1 MAEHR
6 ARFRLGVF
14 VAGSFVALA
23 GLAILFGGSPQLF
36 STRAKYTLLF
46 PEAPGILPGT
56 PVRKSGVRIGE
67 VAALELDEQSG
78 LVRVVVQ
85 VDKKFL
91 PRKAEEPV
99 ISRGILSGDA
109 TIDFVP
115 KKDEG
120 VANSEIYPPFSDITG
135 VPPINARA
143 LINQATATLPNAQE
157 QIAQIVATFRRFEA
171 LAPKLETTLDEFVLL
186 AKSGREV
193 VPELRRTNT
202 KFQDLL
208 GANDQ
213 PDEDANLRAL
223 IREIR
228 DFVKAVRPV
237 AEDLRTILTDNKDE
251 LKRTIAALRTIG
263 ERVTELLNEENRRA
277 FGETLKNVEGVTEDL
292 GKVVRLAV
300 PLFEEAEKTVK
311 LLNQR
316 LTQAEKIFAN
326 VERAS
331 VPIADGAGDI
341 VKNINLASLQL
352 AQTLGELRAVLGQ
365 AGNRDGSVG
374 KLLSDPSLF
383 QNINEAASSLTRTLI
398 RAERVA
404 KDLEVFADKV
414 ARRPELIGIGGALKP
429 STGLKNSPNAAS
441 TGPVFPSIPVGGPNL
456 APAPPAVNPVAPIPS
471 LPPGGPM
478 PPPTGV
484 QYRPRVTLPEP
495 IYPQRPE

>member
-1 MAEHR
+1 
-6 ARFRLGVF
+6 
-14 VAGSFVALA
+14 
-23 GLAILFGGSPQLF
+23 
-36 STRAKYTLLF
+36 
-46 PEAPGILPGT
+46 
-56 PVRKSGVRIGE
+56 
-67 VAALELDEQSG
+67 
-78 LVRVVVQ
+78 
-85 VDKKFL
+85 
-91 PRKAEEPV
+91 
-99 ISRGILSGDA
+99 
-109 TIDFVP
+109 VP
-115 KKDEG
+115 KKDEV
-120 VANSEIYPPFSDITG
+120 VANSEIYAPFADIPG
-135 VPPINARA
+135 VPPINARN
-143 LINQATATLPNAQE
+143 LLSQAQATLPNAQE

-208 GANDQ
+208 GTNDLQ
-213 PDEDANLRAL
+213 DDEANLKAL

-237 AEDLRTILTDNKDE
+237 ADDLRAVLADNKDE
-251 LKRTIAALRTIG
+251 LKKTIAALRTIG
-263 ERVTELLNEENRRA
+263 ERVSDLLNEDNRKT
-277 FGETLKNVEGVTEDL
+277 FGETLKNVEGVTADL

-331 VPIADGAGDI
+331 GPIADGAADI
-341 VKNINLASLQL
+341 IKNINLASLQL
-352 AQTLGELRAVLGQ
+352 AQTLGELRTVLGQ
-365 AGNRDGSVG
+365 AGQRDGTIN
-374 KLLSDPSLF
+374 KLLTDPSLY
-383 QNINEAASSLTRTLI
+383 QNINEAAASLTRTLI

-414 ARRPELIGIGGALKP
+414 ARRPETIGLGGALRP

-441 TGPVFPSIPVGGPNL
+441 NGPVFPSIPVGGPNL

-471 LPPGGPM
+471 LPPGGAM
-478 PPPTGV
+478 QPPVGV
-484 QYRPRVTLPEP
+484 QYRPKVTLPEP
-495 IYPQRPE
+495 IYPQTPDR